1 MVIKKT
7 KKVFKRFVLTT
18 IFLST
23 LFLFNPGL
31 VLAEDLIGSKPQ
43 ITNIG
48 TLLINWGSDV
58 TIGSVVTDRVHPAI
72 NFFVL
77 FSALVAVALIVVS
90 GYMFMTAAGD
100 PEKIEKAQKAL
111 TAAIVGMIIVFLAR
125 VIIGFVIGLGGD
137 GPSGGGDPGGGGCS
151 PVGQCV
157 YIGGGQWRL
166 CRADGN
172 WDVVSSCP

>member
-1 MVIKKT
+1 MVKKT
-7 KKVFKRFVLTT
+7 KKIFKGFVSFSLFFVPMF
-18 IFLST
+18 FLK
-23 LFLFNPGL
+23 PGL

-48 TLLINWGSDV
+48 TLLISWGSDI
-58 TIGSVVTDRVHPAI
+58 TIGSVISDRVHPAI

-77 FSALVAVALIVVS
+77 FSALVAVALIVAS
-90 GYMFMTAAGD
+90 GYMFMTSTGD

-125 VIIGFVIGLGGD
+125 VIIGFVIGLGG
-137 GPSGGGDPGGGGCS
+137 GGGNGGADLGGGCS

-157 YIGGGQWRL
+157 YVGGGQWRL

-172 WDVVSSCP
+172 WEVVPSCP